1 MTTVHLLAS
10 LALLCLSLRRGTPAA
25 VAPTNAAGAP
35 SLVLHHTLP
44 HRPRARTF
52 NVMDFGARGNGVDK
66 DTAAVRAAIAAVA
79 AAGSG
84 VVLFPR
90 GGRFLTAPFNLTSH
104 CTLYVD
110 AGATLLASRDKAD
123 WPEIPALPSYGQAK
137 KGGPARRMSFLHGE
151 NLTDVVLTGR
161 NGTID
166 AQGSAWWADKQ
177 KEDTPPHLF
186 EIMWSV
192 DVEIS
197 HVTLRNSPFWTV
209 HPYAVT
215 GFLMHD
221 TWILNPMDVKA
232 NDGIDPDSTSNVLI
246 HDVYIRT
253 GDDGIAI
260 KSGWDEYGYD
270 VGIPSRNITVR
281 DVNITTTCA
290 AFAIGSEMSGGVV
303 DVTVEGARFYDA
315 TAGVHIKS
323 GAGRGGFVRN
333 ISFSNV
339 TMENCFF
346 GFMMDMVS
354 TKAPRNDSTHKY
366 NMSKLPNISSIWAR
380 DVVGRHSN
388 VVAKLVGLAPEPIIT
403 EVHFEAVHF
412 NPSAAYECGNVSG
425 TWRSVTPTPCA
436 ALRPV

>member
-1 MTTVHLLAS
+1 MLVNLAIGLWLFLLRSAT
-10 LALLCLSLRRGTPAA
+10 A
-25 VAPTNAAGAP
+25 AP
-35 SLVLHHTLP
+35 SLLHRTLP
-44 HRPRARTF
+44 HRPRAGTF

-66 DTAAVRAAIAAVA
+66 DTAAIRAAIAAVA

-90 GGRFLTAPFNLTSH
+90 GGKFLTAPFNLTSH
-104 CTLYVD
+104 CTLFLD
-110 AGATLLASRDKAD
+110 AGATLLASQDKSD
-123 WPEIPALPSYGQAK
+123 WPKIPALPSYGQAK
-137 KGGPARRMSFLHGE
+137 KGGLARRMSFLHGE

-161 NGTID
+161 NGTVD
-166 AQGSAWWADKQ
+166 AQGSVWWNHKE

-186 EIMWSV
+186 ELMWSV

-197 HVTLRNSPFWTV
+197 HVTLTNSPFWTV

-215 GFLMHD
+215 GFLVHD

-270 VGIPSRNITVR
+270 LGIPSRNITVR

-290 AFAIGSEMSGGVV
+290 AVAIGSEMSGGVE
-303 DVTVEGARFYDA
+303 DVIVEGARLFDA

-339 TMENCFF
+339 TMENCFL
-346 GFMMDMVS
+346 GFMVDTDS
-354 TKAPRNDSTHKY
+354 TKAPQNDSSHTY
-366 NMSKLPNISSIWAR
+366 NMSKLPNITNIRAR
-380 DVVGRHSN
+380 DVVGRHSH
-388 VVAKLVGLAPEPIIT
+388 VVAKLVGLEPQPLT
-403 EVHFEAVHF
+403 QVHFEAVHF
-412 NPSAAYECGNVSG
+412 NPSATYECGNVSG
-425 TWRSVTPTPCA
+425 TWRLVDPTPCD
-436 ALRPV
+436 ALRRVNNFSANISRVVP